1 LALILDAIGES
12 RLVTLTGAGGV
23 GKTRLALEAAA
34 RALPAFRDGAWLCD
48 LVPVRNFDGI
58 VEVLAGAVG
67 VRQQP
72 GSSFLES
79 LFEILRDRRASL
91 VLDNGE
97 HVLDSAAELVEQL
110 LARCPSMSVL
120 ATSRE
125 ALAAEQAIALL
136 APHVA
141 RWRQAGLHEYLLI
154 TTLVAAA
161 VAQRTGGYAESAQLL
176 HHVYGQAFVH
186 TYAWD
191 TVEKL
196 KAALI
201 AAQGE
206 EATTRLMARGAE
218 LSFEQAVNLAT
229 ELFDERVE

>member
-58 VEVLAGAVG
+58 VEILAGAVG

-120 ATSRE
+120 ATSRY

-141 RWRQAGLHEYLLI
+141 R
-154 TTLVAAA
+154 
-161 VAQRTGGYAESAQLL
+161 
-176 HHVYGQAFVH
+176 
-186 TYAWD
+186 
-191 TVEKL
+191 
-196 KAALI
+196 
-201 AAQGE
+201 
-206 EATTRLMARGAE
+206 
-218 LSFEQAVNLAT
+218 
-229 ELFDERVE
+229 